1 MQRSVVARRMGSIRR
16 AFVFLGLACVA
27 GAALAQSRV
36 DPALGEAKAK
46 SCAACHGEPGRTPLP
61 MTPWLAGQL
70 EEVTVLQL
78 VLIRE
83 GLREVPQMAGML
95 DKVTDPDFFDIAAYY
110 ARQVPA
116 RGTASPDPKLHA
128 RGATLAKSMGCGSC
142 HLGDYSGQK
151 QVPRIANQREDYLA
165 ATLKAYRDNKRA
177 GPDTSMN
184 GIMYRVADADIEAL
198 AHFLAHLSPP

>member
-1 MQRSVVARRMGSIRR
+1 MRPDTARRGKSLRR
-16 AFVFLGLACVA
+16 AFLFVSL
-27 GAALAQSRV
+27 ALAATAVAAQSKG
-36 DPALGEAKAK
+36 DPAKGEAKART
-46 SCAACHGEPGRTPLP
+46 CHACHGESGRPPLP

-95 DKVTDPDFFDIAAYY
+95 DKLTDPDFFDIGAYY
-110 ARQVPA
+110 ARQAPP
-116 RGTASPDPKLHA
+116 RASGPGNPKLRE
-128 RGATLAKSMGCGSC
+128 RGAALAKSMGCNSC

-165 ATLKAYRDNKRA
+165 ATLRAYRDNKRT

-184 GIMYRVADADIEAL
+184 AAMYKVSDADIEAL
-198 AHFLAHLSPP
+198 AHFLAHQ

>member
-1 MQRSVVARRMGSIRR
+1 MPGIRR
-16 AFVFLGLACVA
+16 AFVFLGLACLA
-27 GAALAQSRV
+27 GAVLAQSRG
-36 DPALGEAKAK
+36 DPGRGEAKAK
-46 SCAACHGEPGRTPLP
+46 ACAACHGAAGRAPVPLS
-61 MTPWLAGQL
+61 PWLDGQL

-83 GLREVPQMAGML
+83 GLREIPQMAGML

-110 ARQVPA
+110 ARRPA
-116 RGTASPDPKLHA
+116 PRAAGKPDPKLRA
-128 RGATLAKSMGCGSC
+128 RGAELAKSMGCGSC

-165 ATLKAYRDNKRA
+165 ATMKAYRDNKRA

-184 GIMYRVADADIEAL
+184 GILYKVPDRDIESL
-198 AHFLAHLSPP
+198 AHFLAHQ

>member
-1 MQRSVVARRMGSIRR
+1 MQGVRR
-16 AFVFLGLACVA
+16 AFLFLALGC
-27 GAALAQSRV
+27 AAAMAVAQSKG
-36 DPALGEAKAK
+36 DPARGEAKARA
-46 SCAACHGEPGRTPLP
+46 CAACHGEAGRAPLP
-61 MTPWLAGQL
+61 MTPWLDGQL

-110 ARQVPA
+110 ARRPPPRA
-116 RGTASPDPKLHA
+116 IGKSDPKAHA
-128 RGATLAKSMGCGSC
+128 RGAELAKSMGCGSC
-142 HLGDYSGQK
+142 HLADYSGQK

-165 ATLKAYRDNKRA
+165 ATMKAYRDNKRA

-184 GIMYRVADADIEAL
+184 GILYKLPDGDIEAL
-198 AHFLAHLSPP
+198 AHFLAHQQP

>member
-1 MQRSVVARRMGSIRR
+1 MGIRR
-16 AFVFLGLACVA
+16 AFLFLSLVCVA
-27 GAALAQSRV
+27 GAAPAQSKG
-36 DPALGEAKAK
+36 DPARGEAKAQA
-46 SCAACHGEPGRTPLP
+46 CAACHGTAERAPVPL
-61 MTPWLAGQL
+61 TPWLAGQL

-95 DKVTDPDFFDIAAYY
+95 DKITDPDFFDIAAYY
-110 ARQVPA
+110 ARQVPP
-116 RGTASPDPKLHA
+116 RGTSAPDPKLHA
-128 RGATLAKSMGCGSC
+128 RGAALAKSMGCGSC

-151 QVPRIANQREDYLA
+151 QVPRLANQRDDYVV

-184 GIMYRVADADIEAL
+184 GIMYRVTDGDIEAL
-198 AHFLAHLSPP
+198 AHFLAHQGQ

>member
-1 MQRSVVARRMGSIRR
+1 MTARRMSRIRR
-16 AFVFLGLACVA
+16 AVVFSALALLA
-27 GAALAQSRV
+27 GAAAAQSKG
-36 DPALGEAKAK
+36 DPARGEARAKA
-46 SCAACHGEPGRTPLP
+46 CAACHGETGRAPLAGS
-61 MTPWLAGQL
+61 PWLDGQL

-110 ARQVPA
+110 ARRPPPGPVGK
-116 RGTASPDPKLHA
+116 RDPQRHA
-128 RGATLAKSMGCGSC
+128 RGAELAKTMGCGSC
-142 HLGDYSGQK
+142 HLGDYAGQK

-165 ATLKAYRDNKRA
+165 HTMKAYRDNKRV

-184 GIMYRVADADIEAL
+184 GILYKVPDADIEAL
-198 AHFLAHLSPP
+198 AHFLAHQ